1 MPASPPSPTVVA
13 IEMGYGHLRPAH
25 ALAEVLGAQVL
36 EADRP
41 PLADEDE
48 RKLWARTRG
57 SYETASRLSQLG
69 LVGAPLRALV
79 EALTEIQPLH
89 PHRDLSAPTAPV
101 RLIERMRQRGLGA
114 GLVAHLRRTGSPLLT
129 TFFVPAVIADHERL
143 PVGCVVTDSDIN
155 RVWAPYTPQTTQIR
169 YFAPSQR
176 VLRRLRAYGVPRAN
190 IHMTGYPLPDE
201 LLGGRELTVLK
212 RNLAAR
218 LARLDPRGRFVSTC
232 RAEIERALGE
242 LPVAGAPPKLTFA
255 VGGAGAQAEL
265 AEEALPRLRVPLL
278 EGKLRLALVAGV
290 RPEIAARF
298 ERALERA
305 ELGGEL
311 GRSVEIL
318 HAENMPSYFRRFNAL
333 LADTDIL
340 WSKPSEITF
349 FAALGLPLVFAPP
362 VGVHERYNRRWA
374 LEHGAGLIQRN
385 PRHAGEWLQDWLD
398 DGTLAGAAWSAF
410 VRLPTRGLYNIV
422 DLVNQSPELARPAL
436 DRSLVN

>member
-1 MPASPPSPTVVA
+1 MLLALDGAARLKWRPMSGASGTPTVVA
-13 IEMGYGHLRPAH
+13 VEMGYGHLRPAH
-25 ALAEVLGAQVL
+25 ALANLLGTSVL

-41 PLADEDE
+41 PLAGEDE

-69 LVGAPLRALV
+69 LLGAPLRALV
-79 EALTEIQPLH
+79 EALTEIPPLH
-89 PHRDLSAPTAPV
+89 PYRDLSAPTAPV

-114 GLVAHLRRTGSPLLT
+114 GLVAHLRRTGTPLLT
-129 TFFVPAVIADHERL
+129 TFFVPAVIADHEQL

-155 RVWAPYTPQTTQIR
+155 RVWAPYSPSTTQIR

-176 VLRRLRAYGVPRAN
+176 VVRRLRAYGVPNNN
-190 IHMTGYPLPDE
+190 IHMTGYPLPHE
-201 LLGGRELTVLK
+201 LLGGPELPTLK

-218 LARLDPRGRFVSTC
+218 LARLDPRGRFLATH
-232 RAEIERALGE
+232 RHEIERALGE
-242 LPVAGAPPKLTFA
+242 LPAASGPPRLTFA
-255 VGGAGAQAEL
+255 VGGAGAQAEIAERAL
-265 AEEALPRLRVPLL
+265 ARLRVPLL

-290 RPEIAARF
+290 RREIAARF
-298 ERALERA
+298 ERALGQA
-305 ELGGEL
+305 ELAPEL

-318 HAENMPSYFRRFNAL
+318 HADSMASYFQRFNAL
-333 LADTDIL
+333 LAETDIL

-374 LEHGAGLIQRN
+374 LEHGAGLVQRD
-385 PRHAGEWLQDWLD
+385 PHHAGEWLQDWLV

-410 VRLPTRGLYNIV
+410 QRLPNRGLYNIV
-422 DLVNQSPELARPAL
+422 DLLN
-436 DRSLVN
+436 